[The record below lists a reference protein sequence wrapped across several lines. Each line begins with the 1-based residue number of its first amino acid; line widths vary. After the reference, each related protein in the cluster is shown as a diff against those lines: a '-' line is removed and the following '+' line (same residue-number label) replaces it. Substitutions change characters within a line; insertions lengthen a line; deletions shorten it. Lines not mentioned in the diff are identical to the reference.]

1 MNIKEAKAYIKDTI
15 KIYLERD
22 EYGEYK
28 IPISKQRPIFMVGAP
43 GIGKTAIMEQ
53 LAGEMGIALVS
64 YSMTHHTRQSALGL
78 PFIKK
83 KKYGGREYD
92 VSEYTMSEIISTV
105 YDTME
110 TSSVREGILFLDE
123 INCVSETLAP
133 SMLEFLQYKTFGRH
147 QVPEGWIIVTAG
159 NPKEYNKGVR
169 EFDVVTLD
177 RLKVMTIEPDFAV
190 WKEYA
195 MNKGICGSVT
205 GFLQA
210 NVECFYHIETT
221 VKGRSYVTARGWED
235 LSSIIFMYEENKIT
249 VDFGLVSQYIRNEGI
264 ARRFLA
270 YYELFNKYKN
280 DYTPEEILSG
290 NAGDDVIRKA
300 KAASFDER
308 LALLGVLLDYVTD
321 DIRGTVDR
329 ACYMEELLNRL
340 MVVKGSS
347 NIPMALEDEEKKCQI
362 SIDRL
367 EAAGSLSP
375 EKKQLLKRVRNT
387 LSEMLGS
394 LLNHGDSSFENEL
407 CKDNSVMPGN
417 NGFAFV
423 KCVYDKELDHM
434 KIMEKEVAGRLEALF
449 RFVEAAFG
457 DGQEMLALVSGLTE
471 NSYSA
476 KYIGMFGCSSYS
488 KYSERLMVSDRKT
501 QLDKRIK
508 MQEKYLGQL
517 EMQG

>member
-1 MNIKEAKAYIKDTI
+1 MNIKEAKTYIKDTI

-28 IPISKQRPIFMVGAP
+28 IPVSKQRPIFMVGAP

-53 LAGEMGIALVS
+53 LAEEMGIALVS

-83 KKYGGREYD
+83 KKYGGQEYD

-110 TSSVREGILFLDE
+110 TSGITEGILFLDE

-147 QVPEGWIIVTAG
+147 EVPKGWIIVTAG
-159 NPKEYNKGVR
+159 NPKEYNRGVR
-169 EFDVVTLD
+169 DFDVATLD

-195 MNKGICGSVT
+195 ADKGICGSVI

-210 NVECFYHIETT
+210 DTEYFYHIETT

-235 LSSIIFMYEENKIT
+235 LSRIICMYEENKIT
-249 VDFGLVSQYIRNEGI
+249 VDYGLISQYIRNEDI

-270 YYELFNKYKN
+270 YYELYNKYKN

-290 NAGDDVIRKA
+290 NADDDVVRKA
-300 KAASFDER
+300 RAASFDER
-308 LALLGVLLDYVTD
+308 LALLGVLLDYVTA
-321 DIRGTVDR
+321 DIREAVDR

-347 NIPMALEDEEKKCQI
+347 NISVALEDEEKKCQI

-367 EAAGSLSP
+367 EAAGSLSS
-375 EKKQLLKRVRNT
+375 EKKQLLKKVRST
-387 LSEMLGS
+387 LSEVLGVLS
-394 LLNHGDSSFENEL
+394 NNDERTD
-407 CKDNSVMPGN
+407 KDNSEMPDD
-417 NGFAFV
+417 NGFAIV
-423 KCVYDKELDHM
+423 KSVYDRELDDL
-434 KIMEKEVAGRLEALF
+434 KALEKTVGDRLEALF
-449 RFVEAAFG
+449 SFVEDVFG
-457 DGQEMLALVSGLTE
+457 DGQEMLVLVSELTE

-476 KYIGMFGCSSYS
+476 KYISMFGCGSYS

-508 MQEKYLGQL
+508 MQEALLGQL
-517 EMQG
+517 EM

>member
-1 MNIKEAKAYIKDTI
+1 MNIKEAKVYIQDTI
-15 KIYLERD
+15 KIYLEKD

-28 IPISKQRPIFMVGAP
+28 IPVSKQRPIFMVGAP

-53 LAGEMGIALVS
+53 LAQEMGIALVS

-83 KKYGGREYD
+83 KKYGGQEYD

-110 TSSVREGILFLDE
+110 TSGITEGILFLDE

-147 QVPEGWIIVTAG
+147 EVPKGWIVVTAG
-159 NPKEYNKGVR
+159 NPKEYNRGVR
-169 EFDVVTLD
+169 EFDVATLD
-177 RLKVMTIEPDFAV
+177 RLKVMTVEPDFTV

-195 MNKGICGSVT
+195 MDKGICGSII

-210 NVECFYHIETT
+210 NTECFYHIETT

-235 LSSIIFMYEENKIT
+235 LSRIIIMYEENKIT
-249 VDFGLVSQYIRNEGI
+249 IDYGLVSQYIRNEDI

-270 YYELFNKYKN
+270 YYELYNKYKN
-280 DYTPEEILSG
+280 EYTPEEILSG
-290 NAGDDVIRKA
+290 NAGDDVVHKA

-308 LALLGVLLDYVTD
+308 LALLGVLLDYVTA
-321 DIRGTVDR
+321 DIRSVIDR
-329 ACYMEELLNRL
+329 TCYMEELLNRL
-340 MVVKGSS
+340 IIVKSSS
-347 NIPMALEDEEKKCQI
+347 NIPYVLEDEERKCQI
-362 SIDRL
+362 NIDRL
-367 EAAGSLSP
+367 EVAGSLSS

-394 LLNHGDSSFENEL
+394 LLNHGDSAFEI
-407 CKDNSVMPGN
+407 
-417 NGFAFV
+417 V
-423 KCVYDKELDHM
+423 KSIYDKELDDM
-434 KIMEKEVAGRLEALF
+434 KALEKEVGDRLEALF
-449 RFVEAAFG
+449 HFVEAVFG
-457 DGQEMLALVSGLTE
+457 DGQEMLVLVSELTE
-471 NSYSA
+471 NRYSA
-476 KYIGMFGCSSYS
+476 KYISMFGCSSYS
-488 KYSERLMVSDRKT
+488 KYSERLMVSDRKM

-508 MQEKYLGQL
+508 MQEEYLDQL
-517 EMQG
+517 EM

>member
-22 EYGEYK
+22 GYGEYK
-28 IPISKQRPIFMVGAP
+28 IPVSKQRPIFMVGAP

-53 LAGEMGIALVS
+53 LAEEMGIALVS

-83 KKYGGREYD
+83 KTYGGQEYD

-110 TSSVREGILFLDE
+110 TSGITEGILFLDE

-147 QVPEGWIIVTAG
+147 EVPKGWIIITAG
-159 NPKEYNKGVR
+159 NPKEYNRGVR
-169 EFDVVTLD
+169 DFDVATLD

-195 MNKGICGSVT
+195 TDKGICSSVI

-210 NVECFYHIETT
+210 ETEYFYHIETT

-235 LSSIIFMYEENKIT
+235 LSRIISMYEENKIT
-249 VDFGLVSQYIRNEGI
+249 VDYGLISQYIRNEDI

-270 YYELFNKYKN
+270 YYELYNKYKN

-290 NAGDDVIRKA
+290 NASDDVVHKA
-300 KAASFDER
+300 RAAAFDER
-308 LALLGVLLDYVTD
+308 LALLGVLLDYVTA
-321 DIRGTVDR
+321 DIREAVDR

-347 NIPMALEDEEKKCQI
+347 NISVALEDEERKCQI

-367 EAAGSLSP
+367 EAAGSLSS
-375 EKKQLLKRVRNT
+375 EKKQLLKKVRNT
-387 LSEMLGS
+387 LSEMLGV
-394 LLNHGDSSFENEL
+394 LLNNAERTD
-407 CKDNSVMPGN
+407 KDNSVMSDDKA
-417 NGFAFV
+417 FAIV
-423 KCVYDKELDHM
+423 KSVYDRELDDL
-434 KIMEKEVAGRLEALF
+434 KALEKAVGDRLEALF
-449 RFVEAAFG
+449 SFLEYVFG
-457 DGQEMLALVSGLTE
+457 DGQEMLVLVSELTE

-476 KYIGMFGCSSYS
+476 KYISMFGCSSYS

-501 QLDKRIK
+501 QLDKKIK
-508 MQEKYLGQL
+508 MQEKLLGQL
-517 EMQG
+517 EM

>member
-15 KIYLERD
+15 KIYLARD

-28 IPISKQRPIFMVGAP
+28 IPVSKQRPIFMVGAP

-53 LAGEMGIALVS
+53 LAEEMGIALVS

-83 KKYGGREYD
+83 KKYGGQEYD

-110 TSSVREGILFLDE
+110 TSGIREGILFLDE

-159 NPKEYNKGVR
+159 NLKEYNKAVK

-177 RLKVMTIEPDFAV
+177 RLKVMTVEPDFAV
-190 WKEYA
+190 WREYA
-195 MNKGICGSVT
+195 LDKGICGSVT

-210 NVECFYHIETT
+210 NTEYFYHIETT

-235 LSSIIFMYEENKIT
+235 LSRIISMYEENKIT
-249 VDFGLVSQYIRNEGI
+249 VDYGLVSQYIRNENI
-264 ARRFLA
+264 TRRFLA
-270 YYELFNKYKN
+270 YYELYNKYKN
-280 DYTPEEILSG
+280 EYTPEEILSG
-290 NAGDDVIRKA
+290 NADDDIIRKA

-308 LALLGVLLDYVTD
+308 LALMGVLLDYVTVEM
-321 DIRGTVDR
+321 REVVDVT
-329 ACYMEELLNRL
+329 CYMEELLNRL

-347 NIPMALEDEEKKCQI
+347 NISVALEDEERKCQI
-362 SIDRL
+362 SMDKL
-367 EAAGSLSP
+367 EAAGSLSS

-387 LSEMLGS
+387 LSKMRGS
-394 LLNHGDSSFENEL
+394 LLNHGDNSFKNAS
-407 CKDNSVMPGN
+407 CKDNSVMHGG
-417 NGFAFV
+417 NGFAIV
-423 KCVYDKELDHM
+423 KSVYDKELDNM
-434 KIMEKEVAGRLEALF
+434 KALEKKVGGRLEALF
-449 RFVEAAFG
+449 CFVEDAFG
-457 DGQEMLALVSGLTE
+457 DGQEMLVLVSELTE
-471 NSYSA
+471 NSCSA
-476 KYIGMFGCSSYS
+476 KYISMFGCSSYS

-508 MQEKYLGQL
+508 MQEKYLEQL
-517 EMQG
+517 ET

>member
-1 MNIKEAKAYIKDTI
+1 MNIKEAKTYIKDTI
-15 KIYLERD
+15 KIYLARD

-28 IPISKQRPIFMVGAP
+28 IPVSKQRPIFMVGAP

-53 LAGEMGIALVS
+53 LAEEMGIALVS

-83 KKYGGREYD
+83 KEYGGQEYD

-110 TSSVREGILFLDE
+110 TSGIREGILFLDE

-159 NPKEYNKGVR
+159 NPKEYNKAVK

-177 RLKVMTIEPDFAV
+177 RLKVMTVEPDFAV
-190 WKEYA
+190 WREYA
-195 MNKGICGSVT
+195 LDKGICGSVT

-210 NVECFYHIETT
+210 NTEYFYHIETT

-249 VDFGLVSQYIRNEGI
+249 VDYGLVSQYIRNEDI

-270 YYELFNKYKN
+270 YYELYNKYKN
-280 DYTPEEILSG
+280 EYTPEEILSG
-290 NAGDDVIRKA
+290 NADDDIIRKA

-308 LALLGVLLDYVTD
+308 LALMGVLLDYVTA
-321 DIRGTVDR
+321 DIREVVDVT
-329 ACYMEELLNRL
+329 CYMEELLIRL
-340 MVVKGSS
+340 MAVKGSS
-347 NIPMALEDEEKKCQI
+347 NISVALEDEERKCQI
-362 SIDRL
+362 SMDKL
-367 EAAGSLSP
+367 EAAGSLSS
-375 EKKQLLKRVRNT
+375 EKKQLLKRVRDT
-387 LSEMLGS
+387 LNEMRCS
-394 LLNHGDSSFENEL
+394 LLNHGDSSFEDSS
-407 CKDNSVMPGN
+407 CKDNSAMHGD
-417 NGFAFV
+417 NGFAIV
-423 KCVYDKELDHM
+423 KSVYDKELDNM
-434 KIMEKEVAGRLEALF
+434 KALEKEVGGRLEALF
-449 RFVEAAFG
+449 CFVEDAFG
-457 DGQEMLALVSGLTE
+457 DGQEMLVLVSELTE

-476 KYIGMFGCSSYS
+476 KYISMFGCDSYS

-508 MQEKYLGQL
+508 MQEMYPEQL
-517 EMQG
+517 ET

>member
-1 MNIKEAKAYIKDTI
+1 MNIKEAKVYIKDTI
-15 KIYLERD
+15 KIYLEKD

-53 LAGEMGIALVS
+53 LAEEMGIALVS

-83 KKYGGREYD
+83 KKYGGQEYD

-110 TSSVREGILFLDE
+110 TSGITEGILFLDE

-147 QVPEGWIIVTAG
+147 EVPKGWIIVTAG
-159 NPKEYNKGVR
+159 NPKEYNRGVR
-169 EFDVVTLD
+169 DFDVATLD
-177 RLKVMTIEPDFAV
+177 RLKVMTVEPDFAV

-195 MNKGICGSVT
+195 TDKGICGSVI

-210 NVECFYHIETT
+210 ETEYFYHIETT

-235 LSSIIFMYEENKIT
+235 LSHIIFMYEQNKIT
-249 VDFGLVSQYIRNEGI
+249 VDYGLISQYIRNEDI

-270 YYELFNKYKN
+270 YYELYNKYKN

-290 NAGDDVIRKA
+290 NASDDVVRKA
-300 KAASFDER
+300 RAASFDER
-308 LALLGVLLDYVTD
+308 LALLGVLLDYVTT
-321 DIRGTVDR
+321 DIREAVDR
-329 ACYMEELLNRL
+329 VCYIEELLNRL

-347 NIPMALEDEEKKCQI
+347 NISVTLEEEERKCQI

-367 EAAGSLSP
+367 EVAGSLSS
-375 EKKQLLKRVRNT
+375 EKKQLLKRVRIT
-387 LSEMLGS
+387 LNEMMGVLSNNDERTDKDSSEMS
-394 LLNHGDSSFENEL
+394 D
-407 CKDNSVMPGN
+407 D
-417 NGFAFV
+417 NGFAIV
-423 KCVYDKELDHM
+423 KSVYDRELDAL
-434 KIMEKEVAGRLEALF
+434 KVLEKTVGGRLEALF
-449 RFVEAAFG
+449 RFVEDVFG
-457 DGQEMLALVSGLTE
+457 DGQEMLVLVSELTE

-476 KYIGMFGCSSYS
+476 KYISMFGCSSYS
-488 KYSERLMVSDRKT
+488 KYSEKLMVSDRKT
-501 QLDKRIK
+501 QLDKKIK
-508 MQEKYLGQL
+508 MQEKHLGQL
-517 EMQG
+517 EM

>member
-28 IPISKQRPIFMVGAP
+28 IPVSKQRPIFMVGAP

-53 LAGEMGIALVS
+53 LAEEMGIALVS

-83 KKYGGREYD
+83 KKYGGQEYD

-110 TSSVREGILFLDE
+110 TSGITQGILFLDE

-147 QVPEGWIIVTAG
+147 EVPKGWIIVTAG
-159 NPKEYNKGVR
+159 NPKEYNRGVR
-169 EFDVVTLD
+169 DFDVATLD
-177 RLKVMTIEPDFAV
+177 RLKVMTVEPDFAV

-195 MNKGICGSVT
+195 VDKGICGSVI

-210 NVECFYHIETT
+210 ETEYFYHIETT

-235 LSSIIFMYEENKIT
+235 LSRIICMYEENKIT
-249 VDFGLVSQYIRNEGI
+249 VDYGLISQYIRNEDI

-270 YYELFNKYKN
+270 YYELYNKYKN

-290 NAGDDVIRKA
+290 NADDDVVRKA
-300 KAASFDER
+300 GAASFDER
-308 LALLGVLLDYVTD
+308 LALLGVLLDYVTA
-321 DIRGTVDR
+321 DIREAVDR
-329 ACYMEELLNRL
+329 AYYVEELLNRL
-340 MVVKGSS
+340 MTVKGSS
-347 NIPMALEDEEKKCQI
+347 NMPMALEDEEKKCQI

-367 EAAGSLSP
+367 EMAGSLSS
-375 EKKQLLKRVRNT
+375 EKKQLLKKVRST
-387 LSEMLGS
+387 LSEMRGV
-394 LLNHGDSSFENEL
+394 LLNNDERTD
-407 CKDNSVMPGN
+407 KDNSVMTDD
-417 NGFAFV
+417 NGFAIV
-423 KCVYDKELDHM
+423 KNVYDRELEAL
-434 KIMEKEVAGRLEALF
+434 KALEKAVGGRLEALF
-449 RFVEAAFG
+449 GFVEDVFG
-457 DGQEMLALVSGLTE
+457 DGQEMLVLVSELTE
-471 NSYSA
+471 NGYSA
-476 KYIGMFGCSSYS
+476 KYISMFGCSSYS

-501 QLDKRIK
+501 QLDERIK
-508 MQEKYLGQL
+508 MQEKLLGQL
-517 EMQG
+517 EM